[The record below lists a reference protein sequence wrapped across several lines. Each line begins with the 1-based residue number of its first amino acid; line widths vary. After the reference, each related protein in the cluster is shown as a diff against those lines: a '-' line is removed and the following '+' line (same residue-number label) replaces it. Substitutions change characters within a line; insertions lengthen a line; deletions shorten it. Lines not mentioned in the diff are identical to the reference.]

1 MHVCVCV
8 WADTCVCVCV
18 CVCACVREGEQ
29 IHLSVLKIMEMDF
42 YSKARFDENECMH
55 VHV

>member
-1 MHVCVCV
+1 MCVCVCGQIH
-8 WADTCVCVCV
+8 VCVCV